1 MRIHKRF
8 LIGMMA
14 VALLGGPAVLH
25 AQEADSLLQLS
36 LEDAQRHALEHNR
49 SLKNATLEVQVAEA
63 RRWQTLATM
72 LPQVS
77 AKADYSN
84 MFGYSMDLGQFKISM
99 PNSITFNGTASVTL
113 SGAQVVGVQLE
124 KIAGRMADISLK
136 QTEQEVSDQV
146 KTLYYSA
153 LAMEE
158 TVDLLEQNLVNLEK
172 LQQHTLRSVEVGV
185 AEQTDA
191 DRISVQVTSMKT
203 SLNSTRRQLEMI
215 YNSMRLQL
223 GLNVSTELALT
234 QSVDDLMQVD
244 NALALLD
251 TEFVLDN
258 NYNFQLLSEN
268 VALAQKQIALK
279 KWEFAPTL
287 SAFYQYTKV
296 EYMSDEMT
304 MRSTP
309 PNMFGLSLNVP
320 IFSSGS
326 RLKGVKMA
334 QLAYQQQVNTYD
346 DTREALLVQH
356 RQLMYNLSSSFES
369 YLSQKE
375 NMTVAQRLF
384 DNVSRKYE
392 HGMASSMD
400 VTNTGTELVAA
411 QSSYVQA
418 LLEVVT
424 ARIELEQLLN
434 TDNQ

>member
-1 MRIHKRF
+1 M
-8 LIGMMA
+8 
-14 VALLGGPAVLH
+14 
-25 AQEADSLLQLS
+25 LQLS

-49 SLKNATLEVQVAEA
+49 SLKNAALEVQVAEA

-158 TVDLLEQNLVNLEK
+158 TVDLLEQNLVNLQK

-296 EYMSDEMT
+296 EYLSDELT

-346 DTREALLVQH
+346 DTREAMLVQH

>member
-1 MRIHKRF
+1 M
-8 LIGMMA
+8 
-14 VALLGGPAVLH
+14 
-25 AQEADSLLQLS
+25 LQLS

-49 SLKNATLEVQVAEA
+49 SLKNATLEVRVAEA

-158 TVDLLEQNLVNLEK
+158 TVDLLEQNLVNLQK

-296 EYMSDEMT
+296 EYLSDELT

-334 QLAYQQQVNTYD
+334 QLAYQQQLNTYD

>member
-1 MRIHKRF
+1 M
-8 LIGMMA
+8 
-14 VALLGGPAVLH
+14 
-25 AQEADSLLQLS
+25 LQLS

-49 SLKNATLEVQVAEA
+49 SLKNAALEVQVAEA

-346 DTREALLVQH
+346 DTREAMLVQH

>member
-1 MRIHKRF
+1 
-8 LIGMMA
+8 
-14 VALLGGPAVLH
+14 
-25 AQEADSLLQLS
+25 LLQLS

-49 SLKNATLEVQVAEA
+49 SLKNAALEVQVAEA

-296 EYMSDEMT
+296 EYLSDELT

>member
-1 MRIHKRF
+1 M
-8 LIGMMA
+8 
-14 VALLGGPAVLH
+14 
-25 AQEADSLLQLS
+25 LQLS

-146 KTLYYSA
+146 KTLYYSS

>member
-1 MRIHKRF
+1 M
-8 LIGMMA
+8 GMMA

-77 AKADYSN
+77 AKADHSN
-84 MFGYSMDLGQFKISM
+84 MFGYSMDWGQFKISM
-99 PNSITFNGTASVTL
+99 PNSITFNGTASVAL
-113 SGAQVVGVQLE
+113 SGAQIVGVQLE

-296 EYMSDEMT
+296 EYLSDELT

>member
-1 MRIHKRF
+1 M
-8 LIGMMA
+8 
-14 VALLGGPAVLH
+14 
-25 AQEADSLLQLS
+25 LQLS

-49 SLKNATLEVQVAEA
+49 SLKNAALEVQVAEA

>member
-1 MRIHKRF
+1 M
-8 LIGMMA
+8 
-14 VALLGGPAVLH
+14 
-25 AQEADSLLQLS
+25 LQLS

-49 SLKNATLEVQVAEA
+49 SLKNATLEVRVAEA

-223 GLNVSTELALT
+223 GLSVATELALT

-296 EYMSDEMT
+296 EYLSDELT

>member
-49 SLKNATLEVQVAEA
+49 SLKNAALEVQVAEA

>member
-1 MRIHKRF
+1 M
-8 LIGMMA
+8 
-14 VALLGGPAVLH
+14 
-25 AQEADSLLQLS
+25 LQLS

-49 SLKNATLEVQVAEA
+49 SLKNATLEVRVAEA

-296 EYMSDEMT
+296 EYLSDELT

-334 QLAYQQQVNTYD
+334 QLAYQQQLNTYD

>member
-1 MRIHKRF
+1 M
-8 LIGMMA
+8 
-14 VALLGGPAVLH
+14 
-25 AQEADSLLQLS
+25 LQLS

-49 SLKNATLEVQVAEA
+49 SLKNAALEVQVAEA

-268 VALAQKQIALK
+268 VALAQKQIVLK

-296 EYMSDEMT
+296 EYLSDELT

>member
-1 MRIHKRF
+1 M
-8 LIGMMA
+8 
-14 VALLGGPAVLH
+14 
-25 AQEADSLLQLS
+25 LQLS

-334 QLAYQQQVNTYD
+334 QLAYQQQLNTYD

>member
-1 MRIHKRF
+1 M
-8 LIGMMA
+8 
-14 VALLGGPAVLH
+14 
-25 AQEADSLLQLS
+25 LQLS

-49 SLKNATLEVQVAEA
+49 SLKNATLEAQVAEA

-296 EYMSDEMT
+296 EYLSDELT

>member
-1 MRIHKRF
+1 M
-8 LIGMMA
+8 
-14 VALLGGPAVLH
+14 
-25 AQEADSLLQLS
+25 LQLS

-49 SLKNATLEVQVAEA
+49 SLKNAALEVQVAEA

-334 QLAYQQQVNTYD
+334 QLAYQQQLNTYD

>member
-1 MRIHKRF
+1 M
-8 LIGMMA
+8 
-14 VALLGGPAVLH
+14 
-25 AQEADSLLQLS
+25 QLS

-49 SLKNATLEVQVAEA
+49 SLKNAALEVQVAEA

-99 PNSITFNGTASVTL
+99 PNSITFNGTASVAL

-234 QSVDDLMQVD
+234 QNVDDLMQVE

-346 DTREALLVQH
+346 DTREAMLVQH

>member
-346 DTREALLVQH
+346 DTREAMLVQH

>member
-1 MRIHKRF
+1 M
-8 LIGMMA
+8 
-14 VALLGGPAVLH
+14 
-25 AQEADSLLQLS
+25 QLS

-49 SLKNATLEVQVAEA
+49 SLKNAALEVQVAEA

-287 SAFYQYTKV
+287 SAFYQYTKI

-334 QLAYQQQVNTYD
+334 QLAYQQQLNTYD

>member
-1 MRIHKRF
+1 M
-8 LIGMMA
+8 
-14 VALLGGPAVLH
+14 
-25 AQEADSLLQLS
+25 LQLS

-49 SLKNATLEVQVAEA
+49 SLKNATLEVRVAEA

-296 EYMSDEMT
+296 EYLSDELT

>member
-1 MRIHKRF
+1 
-8 LIGMMA
+8 MA
-14 VALLGGPAVLH
+14 VALLGGPAVLR

-49 SLKNATLEVQVAEA
+49 SLKNATLEVRVAEA

-268 VALAQKQIALK
+268 VAQAQKQIALK

-296 EYMSDEMT
+296 EYLSDELT

>member
-14 VALLGGPAVLH
+14 VALLGGPVVLR

-99 PNSITFNGTASVTL
+99 PNSITFNGTASVAL

-223 GLNVSTELALT
+223 GLSVATELALT
-234 QSVDDLMQVD
+234 QNVDDLMQVE

>member
-14 VALLGGPAVLH
+14 VALLGGPAVLR

-49 SLKNATLEVQVAEA
+49 SLKNATLEVRVAEA

-296 EYMSDEMT
+296 EYLSDELT

>member
-1 MRIHKRF
+1 M
-8 LIGMMA
+8 
-14 VALLGGPAVLH
+14 
-25 AQEADSLLQLS
+25 LQLS

>member
-1 MRIHKRF
+1 M
-8 LIGMMA
+8 
-14 VALLGGPAVLH
+14 
-25 AQEADSLLQLS
+25 LQLS

-49 SLKNATLEVQVAEA
+49 SLKNAALEVQVAEA

-99 PNSITFNGTASVTL
+99 PNSITFNGTASVAL

-223 GLNVSTELALT
+223 GLSVATELALT
-234 QSVDDLMQVD
+234 QNVDDLMQVE

-346 DTREALLVQH
+346 DTREAMLVQH

>member
-296 EYMSDEMT
+296 EYLSDELT

>member
-1 MRIHKRF
+1 M
-8 LIGMMA
+8 
-14 VALLGGPAVLH
+14 
-25 AQEADSLLQLS
+25 LQLS

-296 EYMSDEMT
+296 EYLSDELT

-434 TDNQ
+434 TDN

>member
-1 MRIHKRF
+1 M
-8 LIGMMA
+8 
-14 VALLGGPAVLH
+14 
-25 AQEADSLLQLS
+25 LQLS

-334 QLAYQQQVNTYD
+334 QLAYQQQLNTYD
-346 DTREALLVQH
+346 DTREAMLVQH

>member
-1 MRIHKRF
+1 M
-8 LIGMMA
+8 
-14 VALLGGPAVLH
+14 
-25 AQEADSLLQLS
+25 LQLS

-99 PNSITFNGTASVTL
+99 PNSITFNGTASVAL

-223 GLNVSTELALT
+223 GLNVTTELALT
-234 QSVDDLMQVD
+234 QNVDDLMQVE

-258 NYNFQLLSEN
+258 NYNFQLLSES

-320 IFSSGS
+320 IFSGGS

-346 DTREALLVQH
+346 DTREAMLVQH

>member
-1 MRIHKRF
+1 M
-8 LIGMMA
+8 
-14 VALLGGPAVLH
+14 
-25 AQEADSLLQLS
+25 LQLS

-99 PNSITFNGTASVTL
+99 PNSITFNGTASVAL

-223 GLNVSTELALT
+223 GLNVTTELALT
-234 QSVDDLMQVD
+234 QNVDDLMQVE

-320 IFSSGS
+320 IFSGGS

-346 DTREALLVQH
+346 DTREAMLVQH

>member
-1 MRIHKRF
+1 M
-8 LIGMMA
+8 
-14 VALLGGPAVLH
+14 
-25 AQEADSLLQLS
+25 LQLS

-296 EYMSDEMT
+296 EYLSDELT

>member
-1 MRIHKRF
+1 M
-8 LIGMMA
+8 
-14 VALLGGPAVLH
+14 
-25 AQEADSLLQLS
+25 LQLS

-49 SLKNATLEVQVAEA
+49 SLKNAALEVQVAEA

-296 EYMSDEMT
+296 EYLSDELT

-346 DTREALLVQH
+346 DTREAMLVQH

>member
-1 MRIHKRF
+1 M
-8 LIGMMA
+8 
-14 VALLGGPAVLH
+14 
-25 AQEADSLLQLS
+25 LQLS

-49 SLKNATLEVQVAEA
+49 SLKNAALEVQVAEA

-99 PNSITFNGTASVTL
+99 PNSITFNGTASVAL
-113 SGAQVVGVQLE
+113 SGAQIVGVQLE

-223 GLNVSTELALT
+223 GLSVATELALT
-234 QSVDDLMQVD
+234 QNVDDLMQVD

-346 DTREALLVQH
+346 DTREAMLVQH